1 MANPASDDRP
11 PNTLDLVID
20 ILKKHSES
28 LDQVTGR
35 LEDILDAVSSKRSEK
50 LMERI
55 DSISQKVDRLEKD
68 IMTLSRY
75 YTARR

>member
-11 PNTLDLVID
+11 PNTIDLVID

-35 LEDILDAVSSKRSEK
+35 LEDILEALSSRRGEGVSQK
-50 LMERI
+50 I

-68 IMTLSRY
+68 IAILSRY
-75 YTARR
+75 CTARR